1 VTVATPPTTRV
12 EAPEAQPRRPV
23 LAALAVGAIV
33 ALLTAVLAFG
43 LTRDPGGPPSSPLI
57 GKQAPDFELPLLDG
71 GGTIRLADLRGQ
83 LVVVNFWASWC
94 APCKDEHPD
103 LQAAWTRY
111 RDRGTVI
118 LGVMYQD
125 SAEGARDYLEEL
137 GGDWPILQD
146 PGARAA
152 IDYGVFGVP
161 ETVFIGPDGIV
172 AHKVVGEVN
181 YAQLTRWITRLSG
194 ASR

>member
-1 VTVATPPTTRV
+1 VTVATPQAARV
-12 EAPEAQPRRPV
+12 ETPEPRPRRPV
-23 LAALAVGAIV
+23 LAAVAVGAAV

-57 GKQAPDFELPLLDG
+57 GKRAPDFELPLLDG
-71 GGTIRLADLRGQ
+71 GGVVRLSDLRGQ
-83 LVVVNFWASWC
+83 VVVVNFWASWC
-94 APCKDEHPD
+94 APCRDEHPH
-103 LQAAWTRY
+103 LQNAWTRY
-111 RDRGTVI
+111 RDQGAVI

-125 SAEGARDYLEEL
+125 SAEGARAYLEEL

-172 AHKVVGEVN
+172 AHKVIGEVD
-181 YAQLTRWITRLSG
+181 YLQLSRWITRLSG
-194 ASR
+194 AAG